1 MKKNQQTN
9 SEIIE
14 KLEKSTGYSEKVI
27 GNIIEGF
34 YEILKTNLLEGKQL
48 KLEIGVFGIKDVA
61 PRKGINPKTG
71 KEMMISGR
79 RKPYFK
85 FNKKFVELMQTEE
98 INQPPTTEIHQ
109 VSEIS
114 EATENRQV
122 TEVTKVTENR
132 QVMEEKLIPPPLPDK
147 LKKWF
152 INWNNQT
159 SEVMENELKT
169 MGITGETLVW
179 NQDLDGWKVAK
190 DVPELNYL
198 FG

>member
-1 MKKNQQTN
+1 
-9 SEIIE
+9 
-14 KLEKSTGYSEKVI
+14 
-27 GNIIEGF
+27 
-34 YEILKTNLLEGKQL
+34 
-48 KLEIGVFGIKDVA
+48 
-61 PRKGINPKTG
+61 
-71 KEMMISGR
+71 MMISGR

-85 FNKKFVELMQTEE
+85 FNKKFIELMQTEE
-98 INQPPTTEIHQ
+98 INQPPT
-109 VSEIS
+109 
-114 EATENRQV
+114 TENRQV

-132 QVMEEKLIPPPLPDK
+132 EVTEEKVIPPPLPDK